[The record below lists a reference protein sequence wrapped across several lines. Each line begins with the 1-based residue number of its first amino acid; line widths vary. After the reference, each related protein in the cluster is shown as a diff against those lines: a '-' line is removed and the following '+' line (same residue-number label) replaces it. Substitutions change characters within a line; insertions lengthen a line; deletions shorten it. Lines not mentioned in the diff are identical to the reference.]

1 MYRVRIKK
9 LPNKAMGGPK
19 TGQQTSTG
27 ALSIQPTAMGG
38 SDIDQYIGEKALDVK
53 KTLQPEA
60 REESNVEVEKGE
72 VVGGDLNGDGMLET
86 YVAGGKRHSQGGTPL
101 NLPDD
106 TFIWSDTSSMRIKDP
121 EMLAKFGKTTG
132 SYTPAQLAKQYDVNK
147 YRKILQDPNSDSI
160 DKKTAELMIR
170 NYTMKLGGLALAQE
184 AKKGFPQGIP
194 MISQP
199 YLKSN
204 GVSEEQILPTYQPKF
219 AKEGDE
225 MESEEGMG
233 EPQEEVA
240 YDESMPTEMPNG
252 EPIAMSP
259 EMEEGQMAQYGMS
272 MGGFDMPFYSSYTND
287 TPEYAYGGMVKAQNG
302 IEIGGIPPYDMNEA
316 YSPKGV
322 VRLNA
327 FRKKYGLPQLKG
339 ELTKEDI
346 KAAAGELQ
354 SKIAESNPNL
364 LVDYMT
370 TKSHQPNREL
380 LKIIPAGYP
389 KTTAGV
395 KKALADGK
403 LTADKI
409 RTAYKDNEWW
419 YRALDTNV
427 KELTKSEFEKKLKDP
442 NAIKQGDKLF
452 FNDDP
457 NNPELYT
464 EYVMREEEPK
474 ADETKKQEVVNT
486 PGQRPSLDNPFQQ
499 QQQPGFTPL
508 MWSPQDLR
516 NLYGA
521 QKLKSSYR
529 KYMPY
534 APGVDLAEATPT
546 FVDPTREL
554 AALSEAQNLEA
565 MYANQYMNPQLAS
578 ARSAF
583 RQAATAKGA
592 ADVLSRYWDKN
603 ADTKNQF
610 EMYNAGINTQERLKN
625 NEIAKQLYN
634 ENVIANQSS
643 DNFKRQAD
651 ELIRQYKNT
660 GEDNALKLALTNA
673 MSDQYDIIP
682 GKGLVFTG
690 GKKIKPEVN
699 QRLSERAG
707 QLRSQGWKDE
717 LAVKMAEKEVL
728 GATSPGVDYDALL
741 KNYTLKNGGGI
752 YVMGANVF
760 PFMFY

>member
-60 REESNVEVEKGE
+60 REGANVEVEKGE

-184 AKKGFPQGIP
+184 SKKGFPQGIP

-302 IEIGGIPPYDMNEA
+302 IETGGLPPYDMNEA

-427 KELTKSEFEKKLKDP
+427 KELTKSEFEKKMKDP

-565 MYANQYMNPQLAS
+565 IYANQYMNPQLAS

-634 ENVIANQSS
+634 ENVIANQSA

-651 ELIRQYKNT
+651 ELIRQYENT

-682 GKGLVFTG
+682 GQGLVFTG

-741 KNYTLKNGGGI
+741 KNYTLKDGGGM
-752 YVMGANVF
+752 YVMGSNVF